1 MAKGDD
7 IQSWFLQYQD
17 MDRDDGKNIIAPEG
31 FEKLCDKLG
40 YSMEDINPMV
50 LLWKLNGLELGTIE
64 YTGWE
69 SGLREMKVKNE
80 DELRQAI
87 DDTLKR
93 FDKDPVHFKA
103 FYRRLFDY
111 LRVGKQKFISS
122 EYATAMLSLV
132 ADKGW
137 AFPKFVEFLEANK
150 DNVEIINRDQ
160 WQSLLEL
167 SKVIKPDLSN
177 YSKEDAWPGLF
188 DRFVDWIESSNK
200 NTEA

>member
-1 MAKGDD
+1 MAKGED
-7 IQSWFLQYQD
+7 IQSWFLEYQD
-17 MDRDDGKNIIAPEG
+17 MNRDDGKNIIVPEG
-31 FEKLCDKLG
+31 FEKLCEKLD

-50 LLWKLNGLELGTIE
+50 LLWRLNGLELGTIE

-69 SGLREMKVKNE
+69 SGLREMKAKNE

-93 FDKDPVHFKA
+93 FDKDPAYFKA

-122 EYATAMLSLV
+122 EYATAILSLV
-132 ADKGW
+132 MDKGW
-137 AFPKFVEFLEANK
+137 AFSKFVEFLEASK
-150 DNVEIINRDQ
+150 DVETVNRDQ

-188 DRFVDWIESSNK
+188 DRFVDWMEASNSK
-200 NTEA
+200 TAA